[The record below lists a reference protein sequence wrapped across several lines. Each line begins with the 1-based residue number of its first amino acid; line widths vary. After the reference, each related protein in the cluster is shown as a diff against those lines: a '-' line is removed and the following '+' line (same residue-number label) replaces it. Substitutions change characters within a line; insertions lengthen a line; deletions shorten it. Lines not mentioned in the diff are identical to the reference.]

1 MKVLI
6 FEDEAIAAD
15 RIVKLLGNISD
26 EIEVV
31 GTLKSIKK
39 GLEWFNENS
48 EPDFILSDIQ
58 LLDGLSFEIYKK
70 HPVKCPIIFTTA
82 FDQYALQAFEVNGVD
97 YLLKPIQE
105 DKLAAAIQKLKKE
118 SAPLI
123 SSEHLE
129 ELAKLLDDRKP
140 KFKERFLVKLG
151 QKITSVPTDKI
162 SYFFSEEKVSFL
174 VTQKGEKF
182 PVDNSLEELE
192 NILDPKFFFR
202 INRKYIITLDSVAQ
216 IHPYFK
222 GRLKLELNPD
232 AHDDDIVVSADKTP
246 VFKSWLDY

>member
-6 FEDEAIAAD
+6 FEDEALAAD
-15 RIVKLLGNISD
+15 RLVKLLTGISE

-39 GLEWFNENS
+39 GLEWLSENN
-48 EPDFILSDIQ
+48 EPDLILSDIQ

-82 FDQYALQAFEVNGVD
+82 YDQYALQAFEVNGVD

-105 DKLAAAIQKLKKE
+105 EKLAPAIQKLKKE
-118 SAPLI
+118 KSPLI
-123 SSEHLE
+123 SAEHLE
-129 ELAKLLDDRKP
+129 ELANLLEERKP

-162 SYFFSEEKVSFL
+162 AYFFSEEKVSFL
-174 VTQKGEKF
+174 VTESNQKF

-192 NILDPKFFFR
+192 SMLDPKSFFR
-202 INRKYIITLDSVAQ
+202 INRKYIVTLRSVDQ

-222 GRLKLELNPD
+222 GRLKLELAPP
-232 AHDDDIVVSADKTP
+232 AADDDIVVSADKTP
-246 VFKSWLDY
+246 IFKSWLDY